1 MTNELVAK
9 DEHLSAA
16 FARLR
21 LASDRNHKVV
31 PDGIDP
37 TLIDFDCNPIENWRQ
52 SVEQWVHSTTLR
64 SFTKDRMPTVQL
76 MRRAIE
82 KDARRIPC
90 FPLTKRALRGP
101 DQIRHRLLAGTSAL
115 NVTLSKYTDR
125 APTCPFGSCVGS
137 VEDPIHFLLHCKSLE
152 GPRATFLN
160 RLRDRCTCDRR
171 LGEGGE
177 RGCAEFFGGL
187 DDVARALFMLGG
199 PVDGRT
205 PEIDIDACA
214 REFVRCAWV
223 ARNSCL
229 NQQAENPLVIDLVG
243 SGKLGR
249 GGTITSFFKPT
260 NRAISAGPGG
270 LASKKG
276 VVAPSRSQHVQHTR
290 RTRARIAQSTNGAL
304 GVRHRASGS
313 GLNDSTYVMRSD

>member
-1 MTNELVAK
+1 
-9 DEHLSAA
+9 
-16 FARLR
+16 
-21 LASDRNHKVV
+21 
-31 PDGIDP
+31 
-37 TLIDFDCNPIENWRQ
+37 
-52 SVEQWVHSTTLR
+52 
-64 SFTKDRMPTVQL
+64 MPTVQL

-152 GPRATFLN
+152 GPRATFLS
-160 RLRDRCTCDRR
+160 RLCDRCTCDRR

-223 ARNSCL
+223 ARNSYL

-249 GGTITSFFKPT
+249 GGPSHLFSSRQIGPLVLGPVDWPRKRGWRPLPGRNTYSIHAAHARASP
-260 NRAISAGPGG
+260 NR
-270 LASKKG
+270 LT
-276 VVAPSRSQHVQHTR
+276 APSGPVIVPVGVDSMTRHT
-290 RTRARIAQSTNGAL
+290 L
-304 GVRHRASGS
+304 
-313 GLNDSTYVMRSD
+313 